1 MAQKPI
7 LEALAKELGYKDA
20 KALKKKMTEGHG
32 DDFAGSVKSRLE
44 EGAGFGEALTGG
56 FSDAKKGLEKKLDP
70 KNIKKE
76 FIKGAFGG
84 DDILSAYLRGKFR
97 DKSKD
102 KKDGEKEGA
111 TPESSGDAG
120 SFSELNTFLKI
131 IAKNALSLHLMAR
144 DMNVLRQNIVKLV
157 KMEAKEYNKGK
168 SKSAQVEAR
177 TGADTYFLKADEA
190 ETKLEVDRQKYAP
203 KPVTKDG
210 EKKEPEKESG
220 GILDTILGFFKNGLL
235 AGIMSIFNPANLL
248 KVLGKVFLITAVF
261 AALFQGITAAFDK
274 WKETGSLK
282 DAIIAGLGGI
292 VDFLTFGL
300 FGEDSVKKMFD
311 AVEGFVKP
319 IIQSIADVITSMKDW
334 VANNIGIPK
343 VSLGTWFGKER
354 SIGPYYPFKDN
365 PTSEE
370 PQTSTAPQ
378 IGDVKTISA
387 PPAPGA
393 PEPTQQID
401 ASGLSKTA
409 SELERQITG
418 GNGTVIKSET
428 QFGTSPQLQLPSN
441 PEEAKKI
448 LIEQA
453 SKVLGMP
460 LPDPTKPT
468 PEGSSGN
475 PQLDETILT
484 KIESV
489 IKQKG
494 LTAPTSGGGSVE
506 SAPSGGSSGNL
517 SAPSGGSSPS
527 AESSAPSSSGAAL
540 SNASADVA
548 EMQRMESAADMGGS
562 VNSQTITNN
571 SNSAGKEPTP
581 QIVDVYDTEF
591 AKLIAA

>member
-157 KMEAKEYNKGK
+157 KMEAKEYNKDK
-168 SKSAQVEAR
+168 SKKDQVEAR
-177 TGADTYFLKADEA
+177 TAADTYFLHADEA

-210 EKKEPEKESG
+210 EKKEPEKEEG

-235 AGIMSIFNPANLL
+235 SGIMSIFNPVNLL
-248 KVLGKVFLITAVF
+248 KVLGRVFVIATIF

-311 AVEGFVKP
+311 AVEGFIDP
-319 IIQSIADVITSMKDW
+319 IIKSISETFTAIKDW

-343 VSLGTWFGKER
+343 IAFKIPVINKEVSLGPW
-354 SIGPYYPFKDN
+354 YPFKDN

-370 PQTSTAPQ
+370 PQQTSTPVVA
-378 IGDVKTISA
+378 DVKSSSTT
-387 PPAPGA
+387 PVGA
-393 PEPTQQID
+393 PVPSTVSTPSGSGSMSAYSAD
-401 ASGLSKTA
+401 AKNLQEKYGNQSANEYSP
-409 SELERQITG
+409 SFELP
-418 GNGTVIKSET
+418 KDAK
-428 QFGTSPQLQLPSN
+428 
-441 PEEAKKI
+441 EAEK
-448 LIEQA
+448 LIVEQA

-460 LPDPTKPT
+460 LPDPQKMAKEGTT
-468 PEGSSGN
+468 GSPELDKTIKEQIENVIKEKKIEPQSSAPSVGGSS
-475 PQLDETILT
+475 
-484 KIESV
+484 S
-489 IKQKG
+489 
-494 LTAPTSGGGSVE
+494 GSVE
-506 SAPSGGSSGNL
+506 SDEKSASAANATPSPMNEDPKTTGSEL
-517 SAPSGGSSPS
+517 DR
-527 AESSAPSSSGAAL
+527 
-540 SNASADVA
+540 ASADIA
-548 EMQRMESAADMGGS
+548 EQQRMESAADAGNQTTNSS
-562 VNSQTITNN
+562 VTNN

-581 QIVDVYDTEF
+581 QIADVYDTEF
-591 AKLIAA
+591 AKLLAA

>member
-1 MAQKPI
+1 MAKKPI
-7 LEALAKELGYKDA
+7 LEALAHELGYKDA

-44 EGAGFGEALTGG
+44 EGGGFGEALTGG

-102 KKDGEKEGA
+102 KKEGEKEGA

-157 KMEAKEYNKGK
+157 KMEAKEYNKDK
-168 SKSAQVEAR
+168 SKKDQVEAR
-177 TGADTYFLKADEA
+177 TAADTYFLHADEA

-210 EKKEPEKESG
+210 EKKEPEKEEG

-235 AGIMSIFNPANLL
+235 SSIMSIFNPVNLL
-248 KVLGKVFLITAVF
+248 KVLGRVFVIATIF

-282 DAIIAGLGGI
+282 DSIIAGLGGI

-311 AVEGFVKP
+311 AVEGFIDP
-319 IIQSIADVITSMKDW
+319 IIQSISETFTAIKDW

-343 VSLGTWFGKER
+343 IAFKIPVINKEVSLGPW
-354 SIGPYYPFKDN
+354 YPFKDN

-370 PQTSTAPQ
+370 PQQTSTPVVA
-378 IGDVKTISA
+378 DVKSSSTT
-387 PPAPGA
+387 PVGA
-393 PEPTQQID
+393 PVPSTVSTPSGSGSMSAYSAD
-401 ASGLSKTA
+401 AKNLQEKYGNQSANEYSP
-409 SELERQITG
+409 SFELP
-418 GNGTVIKSET
+418 KDAK
-428 QFGTSPQLQLPSN
+428 
-441 PEEAKKI
+441 EAEK
-448 LIEQA
+448 LIVEQA

-460 LPDPTKPT
+460 LPDPQKMAKEGTT
-468 PEGSSGN
+468 GSPELDKTIKEQIENVIKEKKIEPQSSAPSVGGSS
-475 PQLDETILT
+475 
-484 KIESV
+484 S
-489 IKQKG
+489 
-494 LTAPTSGGGSVE
+494 SGSVE
-506 SAPSGGSSGNL
+506 SDEKSASAANATPSPMNEDPKTTGSEL
-517 SAPSGGSSPS
+517 DK
-527 AESSAPSSSGAAL
+527 
-540 SNASADVA
+540 ASADIA
-548 EMQRMESAADMGGS
+548 EQQRMESAADAGNQTTNSS
-562 VNSQTITNN
+562 VTNN
-571 SNSAGKEPTP
+571 SNSSGKEPTP

-591 AKLIAA
+591 AKLLAA

>member
-1 MAQKPI
+1 MAKKPI
-7 LEALAKELGYKDA
+7 LEALAQELGYKDA

-44 EGAGFGEALTGG
+44 EGAGFSEAITGG
-56 FSDAKKGLEKKLDP
+56 FADAKKGFEKKLDP
-70 KNIKKE
+70 KNIKKQL
-76 FIKGAFGG
+76 IKGAFGG
-84 DDILSAYLRGKFR
+84 DDILSAYMRGRFR
-97 DKSKD
+97 DKSKGGGD
-102 KKDGEKEGA
+102 SGASPSPEGA
-111 TPESSGDAG
+111 GEGG

-131 IAKNALSLHLMAR
+131 IAKNALSLHMMAR

-168 SKSAQVEAR
+168 SKKDQVEAR
-177 TGADTYFLKADEA
+177 TGADTYFLRADEA
-190 ETKLEVDRQKYAP
+190 ETKLEEDRKKYAP
-203 KPVTKDG
+203 KQVTKEGD
-210 EKKEPEKESG
+210 KEPEKEG
-220 GILDTILGFFKNGLL
+220 GGLLNTILGFFKGGLL
-235 AGIMSIFNPANLL
+235 SGIMAIFSPANLL
-248 KVLGKVFLITAVF
+248 KVLGKVFVLTAIF
-261 AALFQGITAAFDK
+261 ASLFQGITAGFER
-274 WKETGSLK
+274 WKETGDLK

-300 FGEDSVKKMFD
+300 FGEDNVKKMFE
-311 AVEGFVKP
+311 AVENFVKP

-370 PQTSTAPQ
+370 PQTSTPPQ

-393 PEPTQQID
+393 PEPTQKID

-409 SELERQITG
+409 SELEKQITG
-418 GNGTVIKSET
+418 QTGTAPE
-428 QFGTSPQLQLPSN
+428 LQLPSS
-441 PEEAKKI
+441 PEEAKKV
-448 LIEQA
+448 LVEQA

-475 PQLDETILT
+475 PQLDETIIS
-484 KIESV
+484 KVESI

-506 SAPSGGSSGNL
+506 SAPTGGSSSNL

-527 AESSAPSSSGAAL
+527 AESGAPAASGAAL

-562 VNSQTITNN
+562 VSSQTITNN
-571 SNSAGKEPTP
+571 SNSSGKEPTP

>member
-1 MAQKPI
+1 MAKKPI
-7 LEALAKELGYKDA
+7 LEALAHELGYKDA

-44 EGAGFGEALTGG
+44 EGGGFGEALTGG

-102 KKDGEKEGA
+102 KKEGEKEGA

-157 KMEAKEYNKGK
+157 KMEAKEYNKDK
-168 SKSAQVEAR
+168 SKKDQVEAR
-177 TGADTYFLKADEA
+177 TAADTYFLHADEA

-210 EKKEPEKESG
+210 EKKEPEKEEG

-235 AGIMSIFNPANLL
+235 SSIMSIFNPVNLL
-248 KVLGKVFLITAVF
+248 KVLGRVFVIATIF

-311 AVEGFVKP
+311 AVEGFIDP
-319 IIQSIADVITSMKDW
+319 IIQSISETFTAIKDW

-343 VSLGTWFGKER
+343 IAFKIPVINKEVSLGPW
-354 SIGPYYPFKDN
+354 YPFKDN

-370 PQTSTAPQ
+370 PQQTSTPVVA
-378 IGDVKTISA
+378 DVKSSSTT
-387 PPAPGA
+387 PVGA
-393 PEPTQQID
+393 PVPSTVSTPSGSGSMSAYSAD
-401 ASGLSKTA
+401 AKNLQEKYGNQSANEYSP
-409 SELERQITG
+409 SFELP
-418 GNGTVIKSET
+418 KDAK
-428 QFGTSPQLQLPSN
+428 
-441 PEEAKKI
+441 EAEK
-448 LIEQA
+448 LIVEQA

-460 LPDPTKPT
+460 LPDPQKMAKEGTT
-468 PEGSSGN
+468 GSPELDKTIKEQIENVIKEKKIEPQSSAPSVGGSS
-475 PQLDETILT
+475 
-484 KIESV
+484 S
-489 IKQKG
+489 
-494 LTAPTSGGGSVE
+494 SGSVE
-506 SAPSGGSSGNL
+506 SDEKSASAANATPSPMNEDPKTTGSEL
-517 SAPSGGSSPS
+517 DK
-527 AESSAPSSSGAAL
+527 
-540 SNASADVA
+540 ASADIA
-548 EMQRMESAADMGGS
+548 EQQRMESAADAGNQTTNSS
-562 VNSQTITNN
+562 VTNN
-571 SNSAGKEPTP
+571 SNSSGKEPTP

-591 AKLIAA
+591 AKLLAA

>member
-1 MAQKPI
+1 M
-7 LEALAKELGYKDA
+7 
-20 KALKKKMTEGHG
+20 
-32 DDFAGSVKSRLE
+32 
-44 EGAGFGEALTGG
+44 
-56 FSDAKKGLEKKLDP
+56 
-70 KNIKKE
+70 
-76 FIKGAFGG
+76 
-84 DDILSAYLRGKFR
+84 
-97 DKSKD
+97 
-102 KKDGEKEGA
+102 
-111 TPESSGDAG
+111 ES
-120 SFSELNTFLKI
+120 
-131 IAKNALSLHLMAR
+131 
-144 DMNVLRQNIVKLV
+144 
-157 KMEAKEYNKGK
+157 KEYNKGK
-168 SKSAQVEAR
+168 SKRDQVEAR
-177 TGADTYFLKADEA
+177 TGADTYFLRADEA
-190 ETKLEVDRQKYAP
+190 ETKLEEDRKKYAP
-203 KPVTKDG
+203 KQVTKDG
-210 EKKEPEKESG
+210 DKEPEKEG
-220 GILDTILGFFKNGLL
+220 GLLNTILGFFKGGLL
-235 AGIMSIFNPANLL
+235 SGIMSIFNPANLL
-248 KVLGKVFLITAVF
+248 KVLGKVFVLTAIF
-261 AALFQGITAAFDK
+261 ASLFQGITAGFQK

-365 PTSEE
+365 PTSGE
-370 PQTSTAPQ
+370 PQTSTPPQ
-378 IGDVKTISA
+378 IADVKTISA
-387 PPAPGA
+387 PPAPAA
-393 PEPTQQID
+393 PQSTQEVD
-401 ASGLSKTA
+401 ASGLSKSA
-409 SELERQITG
+409 SELEKQITG
-418 GNGTVIKSET
+418 

-441 PEEAKKI
+441 PEDAKKVI
-448 LIEQA
+448 VEQA

-506 SAPSGGSSGNL
+506 SAPSGGSSGSL

-527 AESSAPSSSGAAL
+527 AESGEASSSGAAL

-548 EMQRMESAADMGGS
+548 EMQRMESAADMSGS
-562 VNSQTITNN
+562 VNSQTVTNN
-571 SNSAGKEPTP
+571 SNSSGKEPTP

>member
-1 MAQKPI
+1 MAKKPI
-7 LEALAKELGYKDA
+7 LEALAQELGYKDA

-44 EGAGFGEALTGG
+44 EGAGFGEAFKGG

-76 FIKGAFGG
+76 LVKGAFGG
-84 DDILSAYLRGKFR
+84 DDILSAYMRGKFR
-97 DKSKD
+97 DKSED
-102 KKDGEKEGA
+102 KKEEDKNSPSAEGS
-111 TPESSGDAG
+111 TEGG
-120 SFSELNTFLKI
+120 SFTELNSFLKI
-131 IAKNALSLHLMAR
+131 IAKNSMSLHLMAR

-157 KMEAKEYNKGK
+157 KLEAKDYNKGK
-168 SKSAQVEAR
+168 SKRDQIEAR
-177 TGADTYFLKADEA
+177 TGADTYFLRADEA

-203 KPVTKDG
+203 KPVAKEG
-210 EKKEPEKESG
+210 EKKDPEKES

-248 KVLGKVFLITAVF
+248 KVLGKVFLITAIF
-261 AALFQGITAAFDK
+261 AGLFQGITAAFDK

-282 DAIIAGLGGI
+282 DAIIAGLGG
-292 VDFLTFGL
+292 VLDFLTFGL

-311 AVEGFVKP
+311 AVQGFVTP

-354 SIGPYYPFKDN
+354 SIGPYYPFKNN

-378 IGDVKTISA
+378 IGDVKTVSA

-393 PEPTQQID
+393 PEATQQID

-418 GNGTVIKSET
+418 DNGTVIKSET
-428 QFGTSPQLQLPSN
+428 QIGTSPQLQLPSN
-441 PEEAKKI
+441 PEEAKKV

-475 PQLDETILT
+475 PQLDETIIS
-484 KIESV
+484 KVESI

-494 LTAPTSGGGSVE
+494 LSAPPSGGGSVE
-506 SAPSGGSSGNL
+506 SAPSGGGSSGNL

-527 AESSAPSSSGAAL
+527 AESDSPASSGAAL
-540 SNASADVA
+540 STASADVA

-571 SNSAGKEPTP
+571 SNSSGKEPTP
-581 QIVDVYDTEF
+581 QIADVYDTEF

>member
-1 MAQKPI
+1 MAKKPI
-7 LEALAKELGYKDA
+7 LEALAQELGYKDA

-32 DDFAGSVKSRLE
+32 DEFAGSVKSRLE
-44 EGAGFGEALTGG
+44 EGAGFAEALTGG
-56 FSDAKKGLEKKLDP
+56 FSDAKKGFEKKLDP

-76 FIKGAFGG
+76 LIKGAFGG
-84 DDILSAYLRGKFR
+84 DDILSAYMRGRFR
-97 DKSKD
+97 DKSKG
-102 KKDGEKEGA
+102 KKDSGTSPSSEGA
-111 TPESSGDAG
+111 DGSG

-131 IAKNALSLHLMAR
+131 IAKNALSLHMMAR
-144 DMNVLRQNIVKLV
+144 DMNVFRQNIVKLV

-168 SKSAQVEAR
+168 SKKDQVEAR
-177 TGADTYFLKADEA
+177 TGADTYFLRSDEA
-190 ETKLEVDRQKYAP
+190 ETKLEEDRKKYAP
-203 KPVTKDG
+203 KQVTKEGGD
-210 EKKEPEKESG
+210 KEENIE
-220 GILDTILGFFKNGLL
+220 GLL
-235 AGIMSIFNPANLL
+235 GSIWSTIKTGIIAAIAYIFTPANLL
-248 KVLGKVFLITAVF
+248 KVLGKVFVLTAIF
-261 AALFQGITAAFDK
+261 ASLFQGITAGFEK

-300 FGEDSVKKMFD
+300 FGEDNVKKMFD
-311 AVEGFVKP
+311 AVEGFVTP

-354 SIGPYYPFKDN
+354 TIGPYYPFKDN

-370 PQTSTAPQ
+370 PQTSTSPQ
-378 IGDVKTISA
+378 IGGVKTA
-387 PPAPGA
+387 PTQPAPAA
-393 PEPTQQID
+393 PQAAQEVD

-409 SELERQITG
+409 SELEKQITG
-418 GNGTVIKSET
+418 QTGTAPE
-428 QFGTSPQLQLPSN
+428 LQLPSN
-441 PEEAKKI
+441 PEEAKKV

-453 SKVLGMP
+453 SKILGMP

-468 PEGSSGN
+468 PQGSSGN
-475 PQLDETILT
+475 PQLDETIIS
-484 KIESV
+484 KVESI

-494 LTAPTSGGGSVE
+494 LAAPTTGGGSIE
-506 SAPSGGSSGNL
+506 SAPSGGSSGSL

-527 AESSAPSSSGAAL
+527 AESAAPAASGAAL

-562 VNSQTITNN
+562 VNSQTVTNN
-571 SNSAGKEPTP
+571 SNSSGKEPTP

>member
-1 MAQKPI
+1 MAKKQPI
-7 LEALAKELGYKDA
+7 LEALAQELGYKNA
-20 KALKKKMTEGHG
+20 KELKKKMTEGHG

-44 EGAGFGEALTGG
+44 EGSGLGEAITGG
-56 FSDAKKGLEKKLDP
+56 FSDVKKGLEKKLDP

-84 DDILSAYLRGKFR
+84 DDILSAYMRGKFR
-97 DKSKD
+97 DKTKD
-102 KKDGEKEGA
+102 KIEGVENEKLNGAELEKEDG
-111 TPESSGDAG
+111 
-120 SFSELNTFLKI
+120 FSELNTFLKI
-131 IAKNALSLHLMAR
+131 IAKSSMSLHLMAR

-157 KMEAKEYNKGK
+157 KMEAKDYNKGK
-168 SKSAQVEAR
+168 NKKDQIQAR
-177 TGADTYFLKADEA
+177 TAADTFFLHSDEA
-190 ETKLEVDRQKYAP
+190 ETKLEVERNKNKKTPTLAEA
-203 KPVTKDG
+203 KP
-210 EKKEPEKESG
+210 EEPKKEG
-220 GILDTILGFFKNGLL
+220 GILDTILEFFKGGLME
-235 AGIMSIFNPANLL
+235 GILKIFSPANLL
-248 KVLGKVFLITAVF
+248 KIFTRVF
-261 AALFQGITAAFDK
+261 AIAIIFGALFKGITAAFDK

-300 FGEDSVKKMFD
+300 FGEDNVKKMFD
-311 AVEGFVKP
+311 AVEGFITP

-409 SELERQITG
+409 SEIEKQT
-418 GNGTVIKSET
+418 
-428 QFGTSPQLQLPSN
+428 GTSPQLQIPTN
-441 PEEAKKI
+441 PEDAKKV
-448 LIEQA
+448 LVEQA

-484 KIESV
+484 KVESI
-489 IKQKG
+489 IKEKG

-506 SAPSGGSSGNL
+506 SAPSGGGSGNL

-527 AESSAPSSSGAAL
+527 AEGSAPSSSGTAL
-540 SNASADVA
+540 SSASADVA
-548 EMQRMESAADMGGS
+548 EQQRMESAADMGGS

-571 SNSAGKEPTP
+571 SSSSGKEPTP

>member
-102 KKDGEKEGA
+102 KKEEDENSPSAEGSTEGA
-111 TPESSGDAG
+111 
-120 SFSELNTFLKI
+120 SFTELNTFLKI
-131 IAKNALSLHLMAR
+131 IAKSSMSLHMMGR
-144 DMNVLRQNIVKLV
+144 DVNILRQNIIKLAT
-157 KMEAKEYNKGK
+157 MESAKFNKGK
-168 SKSAQVEAR
+168 KEKDRVHAEIEADK
-177 TGADTYFLKADEA
+177 GFFLNEDEREA
-190 ETKLEVDRQKYAP
+190 KLEVDRQKYAP
-203 KPVTKDG
+203 KPVTKEG
-210 EKKEPEKESG
+210 EKKEPEKES

-248 KVLGKVFLITAVF
+248 KVLGKVFVITAVF

-428 QFGTSPQLQLPSN
+428 QIGTSPQLQLPSN
-441 PEEAKKI
+441 PEEAKKV
-448 LIEQA
+448 LVEQA

-581 QIVDVYDTEF
+581 QIADVYDTEF

>member
-1 MAQKPI
+1 MAKKPI
-7 LEALAKELGYKDA
+7 LEALAQELGYKDA

-32 DDFAGSVKSRLE
+32 DEFAGSVKSRLE
-44 EGAGFGEALTGG
+44 EGAGFGEAFKGG
-56 FSDAKKGLEKKLDP
+56 LSDAKKGFEKSLDP

-84 DDILSAYLRGKFR
+84 DDIFSAYMRGRFR

-102 KKDGEKEGA
+102 KKDSGTSPSPEGA
-111 TPESSGDAG
+111 GGGG

-131 IAKNALSLHLMAR
+131 IAKNALSLHMMAR
-144 DMNVLRQNIVKLV
+144 DMNVFRQNIVKLV
-157 KMEAKEYNKGK
+157 KMEAKEYNKNK
-168 SKSAQVEAR
+168 SKKDQIEAR
-177 TGADTYFLKADEA
+177 TGADTYFLRADEA
-190 ETKLEVDRQKYAP
+190 ETKLEEERKKYAP
-203 KPVTKDG
+203 KQVTKEDN
-210 EKKEPEKESG
+210 KEPEKEG
-220 GILDTILGFFKNGLL
+220 GLLNTILGFFKNGLL
-235 AGIMSIFNPANLL
+235 AGIISIFNPANLL
-248 KVLGKVFLITAVF
+248 KVLGKVFVLTAIF
-261 AALFQGITAAFDK
+261 ASLFQGITAAFER

-300 FGEDSVKKMFD
+300 FGEDNIKKMFD
-311 AVEGFVKP
+311 AVEGFVTP
-319 IIQSIADVITSMKDW
+319 IIQSIVDVVTSMKDW

-354 SIGPYYPFKDN
+354 TLGPYYPFKDN

-378 IGDVKTISA
+378 IGDVKTIST
-387 PPAPGA
+387 PPVPGA
-393 PEPTQQID
+393 PEPTKQID

-418 GNGTVIKSET
+418 GDSTVIKSET
-428 QFGTSPQLQLPSN
+428 QINGTSPQLQLPSN
-441 PEEAKKI
+441 PEEVKKV

-453 SKVLGMP
+453 SKILGMP

-468 PEGSSGN
+468 PEGSSGI
-475 PQLDETILT
+475 PQLDETIIS
-484 KIESV
+484 KVESI

-494 LTAPTSGGGSVE
+494 LAAPTSGGGSIE
-506 SAPSGGSSGNL
+506 SAPSGGSSGSL

-527 AESSAPSSSGAAL
+527 AESAAPAASGAAL

-562 VNSQTITNN
+562 VNSQTVTNN
-571 SNSAGKEPTP
+571 SNSSGKEPTP